1 MRVFKQNSDIFHML
15 SEAVVEGTIVVN
27 QEHLIV
33 SMNRRAEKLFGY
45 GREELIGKPLAQI
58 IPTKHKKAH
67 EKHVKDYFAN
77 SKKGRMAEGRT
88 LFGIRKTG
96 EEFPLEVGLNPF
108 MIYQRKYVL
117 ALVYDMTEAIATKR
131 RLNVRGQ
138 ALEFALNGIV
148 ITDARKKDNP
158 IIYYNKAFQK
168 LTGYNKDEIL
178 GHNCRFLQGND
189 RKQEGLKSIRKAIKE
204 GHSCRVE
211 LRNYKKDGTMFW
223 NEVSIN
229 PICSLNG
236 EITHF
241 VGIQNDITQRVKD
254 EQEINHL
261 IKIFNDSLNEVYVFD
276 AESLHYTHANFGA
289 QKSSGYK
296 LKELQKMTPI
306 DLMTELSEEEFKN
319 RVQSILVN
327 SRKKLE
333 FETIQRRKDGSTYPV
348 EVHIQ
353 SSSLDQ
359 RTLIVAIIM
368 DITHQKD
375 YTQKLENKVQE
386 RTEQLREAL
395 SKEKE
400 LGELKTKFLSM
411 VSHEFKTPLSAIL
424 TSATLVGKYK
434 ETEQQERRDKHL
446 NSIAAEVKHLTA
458 ILNDFLSVE
467 RLEEGKEIYRFS
479 EFYLSKVVNEVIYS
493 ANMLLKTGQK
503 IEYPFNIE
511 EVKVNQDEKIVM
523 LTLTNLLHN
532 AIKYSPENTTIR
544 LGVELGEDFVKF
556 SIEDEGC
563 GIPEEDQK
571 HIFERYFRAG
581 NVLTTQ
587 GTGIGLNIVKSH
599 LENLGGQI
607 SFTSEENKGS
617 VFTVLLPL
625 PPVTD
630 EETERS

>member
-1 MRVFKQNSDIFHML
+1 MRVFKRNSSIFHML
-15 SEAVVEGTIVVN
+15 SEAVMEGTIVVN
-27 QEHLIV
+27 QEYLIV
-33 SMNRRAEKLFGY
+33 SMNRRAERLFGY
-45 GREELIGKPLAQI
+45 DHEELIGKPLSQI
-58 IPTKHKKAH
+58 IPSKHKKAH
-67 EKHVKDYFAN
+67 EKHVSDFFTK
-77 SKKGRMAEGRT
+77 SKKGRMAEGRE
-88 LFGIRKTG
+88 LFGLKKTG
-96 EEFPLEVGLNPF
+96 EKFPLEVGLNPF
-108 MIYQRKYVL
+108 TIYQRKYVL
-117 ALVYDMTEAIATKR
+117 ALVYDMTETLDTKR

-178 GHNCRFLQGND
+178 GKNCRFLQGKD
-189 RKQEGLKSIRKAIKE
+189 RKQEGLKIIRKAIKE
-204 GHSCRVE
+204 GNSCRVE
-211 LRNYKKDGTMFW
+211 VRNYKKDGSMFW

-229 PICSLNG
+229 PIRALNG
-236 EITHF
+236 DITHF

-254 EQEINHL
+254 EQEISHL

-276 AESLHYTHANFGA
+276 AVTLHYTHANFGA
-289 QKSSGYK
+289 QRSSGYK
-296 LKELQKMTPI
+296 LKELVEMTPI
-306 DLMTELSEEEFKN
+306 ELMPELSKQEFKK
-319 RVQSILVN
+319 RIQSILVN
-327 SRKKLE
+327 SRKKIE

-348 EVHIQ
+348 EVHMQ
-353 SSSLDQ
+353 ASSLDQ

-368 DITHQKD
+368 DISHRKD
-375 YTQKLENKVQE
+375 YTQKLENKVLE

-434 ETEQQERRDKHL
+434 ETEQQQKREKHL
-446 NSIAAEVKHLTA
+446 NSIAAEVRHLTA
-458 ILNDFLSVE
+458 ILDDFLSVE
-467 RLEEGKEIYRFS
+467 RLEEGKEVYRFS

-503 IEYPFNIE
+503 IEYPLNIE
-511 EVKVNQDEKIVM
+511 EVKVFQDEKIVA

-532 AIKYSPENTTIR
+532 AIKYSPENTTIQ
-544 LGVELGEDFVKF
+544 LGVDIEEDSLKF
-556 SIEDEGC
+556 RIEDEGC
-563 GIPEEDQK
+563 GIPKEDQK
-571 HIFERYFRAG
+571 HIFERYFRAE

-599 LENLGGQI
+599 LENLGGHI
-607 SFTSEENKGS
+607 SFESEENKGS
-617 VFTVLLPL
+617 VFTAILPL
-625 PPVTD
+625 KSEVG
-630 EETERS
+630 EYSVS

>member
-1 MRVFKQNSDIFHML
+1 MRVFKRNSSIFHML
-15 SEAVVEGTIVVN
+15 SEAVMEGTIVVN
-27 QEHLIV
+27 QEYLIV
-33 SMNRRAEKLFGY
+33 SMNRRAERLFGY
-45 GREELIGKPLAQI
+45 DHEELVGKPLSLI
-58 IPTKHKKAH
+58 IPQKHQKAH
-67 EKHVKDYFAN
+67 DKHVSDYFEK
-77 SKKGRMAEGRT
+77 SKKGRMAEGRA
-88 LFGIRKTG
+88 LFGLKKTG

-108 MIYQRKYVL
+108 TIYQRKYVL
-117 ALVYDMTEAIATKR
+117 ALIYDMTEALDTKR

-178 GHNCRFLQGND
+178 GRNCRFLQGKD
-189 RKQEGLKSIRKAIKE
+189 RKQEGLREIRKAIKE
-204 GHSCRVE
+204 GQSCRVE
-211 LRNYKKDGTMFW
+211 IRNYKKDGTMFW

-229 PICSLNG
+229 PIRALNG
-236 EITHF
+236 DITHF

-276 AESLHYTHANFGA
+276 AETLHYTHANFGA
-289 QKSSGYK
+289 QRGSGYK
-296 LKELQKMTPI
+296 LKELVKMTPLE
-306 DLMTELSEEEFKN
+306 LMTELSKKEFKK

-327 SRKKLE
+327 SRKKIE
-333 FETIQRRKDGSTYPV
+333 FETIQCRKDGSSYPV
-348 EVHIQ
+348 EVHMQ
-353 SSSLDQ
+353 ASSLDQ

-368 DITHQKD
+368 DISHRKD
-375 YTQKLENKVQE
+375 YTQKLENKVLE

-434 ETEQQERRDKHL
+434 EAEQQQRREKHL
-446 NSIAAEVKHLTA
+446 NSIAAEVRHLTA
-458 ILNDFLSVE
+458 ILDDFLSVE
-467 RLEEGKEIYRFS
+467 RLEEGKEVYKFS

-503 IEYPFNIE
+503 IEYPLNIE
-511 EVKVNQDEKIVM
+511 EVKVYQDEKIVA

-532 AIKYSPENTTIR
+532 AIKYSPENTTIQ
-544 LGVELGEDFVKF
+544 LGVELGGDYLKF
-556 SIEDEGC
+556 RIADEGC
-563 GIPEEDQK
+563 GIPKADQK
-571 HIFERYFRAG
+571 HIFERYFRAE

-607 SFTSEENKGS
+607 SFESEENKGS
-617 VFTVLLPL
+617 VFTAMLPL
-625 PPVTD
+625 RSEED
-630 EETERS
+630 E